1 MFMSAP
7 LNIVYI
13 HQDGNITGSAIS
25 LKNLISGFL
34 PGQVNPTLIIPS
46 EGPLRAFMEEAG
58 IQVICTP
65 FQSFWT
71 FPGPRWFSRNN
82 IKMYKAL
89 IPDKKLLKL
98 ISDLKPDI
106 IHIND
111 KAAMAAGI
119 SLRKSG
125 IPIIQHLRSNFHK
138 TKFRFN
144 KWLSVWL
151 TKRYADLF
159 IAISEDETDGFDR
172 VSNLH
177 IIYNTIHPSLS
188 AKALANKKNISDE
201 FNIRSEDVVVCYV
214 GLYNELKGAWD
225 YIDTCGR
232 LKKKLPHKKFHF
244 FFIGPIPSP
253 DVKLNEHGTLIN
265 PYDKAKKLAE
275 EAGIGEEMIF
285 TGYRKDA
292 LSLIAASDLLL
303 IMNKQGVLGRQPF
316 EAMSVG
322 VPVIAVAGQ
331 SSKTNI
337 VRSGVNGILL
347 NEYSPGLIAEEAARM
362 LSDRNYCHQLGNAGK
377 EIADTEFNPLINSQ
391 KVIKLYHSLI
401 KN

>member
-13 HQDGNITGSAIS
+13 HQDGHITGSAIS

-34 PGQVNPTLIIPS
+34 PGQVNPTLIIPT

-58 IQVICTP
+58 IQVICAP

-82 IKMYKAL
+82 FKMYKAL

-98 ISDLKPDI
+98 IRDLKPDI

-188 AKALANKKNISDE
+188 AKALANKKNIREE

-265 PYDKAKKLAE
+265 PYDKAKKLAD
-275 EAGIGEEMIF
+275 EAGIREEMIF

-347 NEYSPGLIAEEAARM
+347 KEYSPGLIAEEAARM